1 MILTIKR
8 SFKSAISNIGRQKS
22 ISFAIVSILV
32 VFFMITNFLA
42 SSYYVISK
50 ISSYLETKPNI
61 SVWIS
66 VGTDEDKIA
75 DLKNRIE
82 STGKTS
88 EVTYYSEIDSAN
100 DFLAIFKDQPLYTSA
115 ITPDE
120 SGQLQARLNV
130 KPLKIEY
137 VTDLKQLLDVEA
149 ERGNIIDEVY
159 ADISVANRLN
169 DILNII
175 RFMVV
180 AFVAI
185 FVAVLVSM
193 NLLSIQFSMRNRS
206 EEIKVMQLVGASKS
220 LIRMPF
226 IFEGATLGF
235 FASLL
240 TTILCLLSYAG
251 LDALVNYSPTFKTV
265 VALFSEVRWPVI
277 GIKYILIFVLAELSI
292 GTLVGAFSN
301 FLAVRKYIK

>member
-1 MILTIKR
+1 MVLTIKR

-61 SVWIS
+61 SVWIT
-66 VGTDEDKIA
+66 VGTDEEKIA
-75 DLKNRIE
+75 DLKTRIE
-82 STGKTS
+82 STGKTA

-100 DFLAIFKDQPLYTSA
+100 DFLNIFKDQPLYTSA
-115 ITPDE
+115 INPDE
-120 SGQLQARLNV
+120 SGQLQARLNI

-180 AFVAI
+180 AFVVI

-277 GIKYILIFVLAELSI
+277 GIRYILIFIFAELSI

>member
-1 MILTIKR
+1 MVLTIKR
-8 SFKSAISNIGRQKS
+8 SLKSALSNIGRQKS
-22 ISFAIVSILV
+22 ISFAIISILV

-61 SVWIS
+61 SVWIAI
-66 VGTDEDKIA
+66 GTDEDKIA
-75 DLKNRIE
+75 ELKKRIE

-88 EVTYYSEIDSAN
+88 EVTYFSEIDSAN
-100 DFLAIFKDQPLYTSA
+100 DFLNIFKDQPLYTST
-115 ITPDE
+115 ITPNE
-120 SGQLQARLNV
+120 PGQLQARLNI

-137 VTDLKQLLDVEA
+137 VADLKQLLDVEQQ
-149 ERGNIIDEVY
+149 RGNIIDEVY
-159 ADISVANRLN
+159 ADIFLANRLN
-169 DILNII
+169 DLLNII
-175 RFMVV
+175 RFVVV
-180 AFVAI
+180 AFVVV

-206 EEIKVMQLVGASKS
+206 EEIKVMQLVGASKG

-235 FASLL
+235 FASLITAL
-240 TTILCLLSYAG
+240 LCLLAFVG
-251 LDALVNYSPTFKTV
+251 LTAINNYSPTFKTF

-277 GIKYILIFVLAELSI
+277 GVKYALMYVFAQLSV

>member
-1 MILTIKR
+1 MVLTIKR
-8 SFKSAISNIGRQKS
+8 SLKSALANIGRQKS
-22 ISFAIVSILV
+22 ISFAIISILV

-61 SVWIS
+61 SVWIAI
-66 VGTDEDKIA
+66 GTEEDKIA
-75 DLKNRIE
+75 ELKTRIE
-82 STGKTS
+82 STGKAS
-88 EVTYYSEIDSAN
+88 EVTYFSETDSAN
-100 DFLAIFKDQPLYTSA
+100 DFLNIFKDQPLYTST
-115 ITPDE
+115 ITPNE
-120 SGQLQARLNV
+120 PGQLQARLNI

-137 VTDLKQLLDVEA
+137 VADLKQLLDVEQQ
-149 ERGNIIDEVY
+149 RGNIIDEVY
-159 ADISVANRLN
+159 ADIFLANRLN
-169 DILNII
+169 DLLNII
-175 RFMVV
+175 RFVVV
-180 AFVAI
+180 AFVVV

-235 FASLL
+235 FASLITAL
-240 TTILCLLSYAG
+240 LCLLAFVG
-251 LDALVNYSPTFKTV
+251 LTAINNYSPTFKTF

-277 GIKYILIFVLAELSI
+277 GVKYALMYVFAQLSI

>member
-8 SFKSAISNIGRQKS
+8 SLKSALANIGRQKS
-22 ISFAIVSILV
+22 ISFAIISILV

-66 VGTDEDKIA
+66 IGTDEDKIA
-75 DLKNRIE
+75 ELKKRIE

-88 EVTYYSEIDSAN
+88 EVTYFSEIDSAN
-100 DFLAIFKDQPLYTSA
+100 DFLNIFKDQPLYTST
-115 ITPDE
+115 ITPNE
-120 SGQLQARLNV
+120 AGQLQARLNI

-137 VTDLKQLLDVEA
+137 VADLKQLLDVEQQ
-149 ERGNIIDEVY
+149 RGNIIDEVY
-159 ADISVANRLN
+159 ADIFLANRLN
-169 DILNII
+169 DLLNII
-175 RFMVV
+175 RFVVV
-180 AFVAI
+180 AFVVV

-206 EEIKVMQLVGASKS
+206 EEIKVMQLVGASKG

-235 FASLL
+235 FASLITAL
-240 TTILCLLSYAG
+240 LCLLAFVG
-251 LDALVNYSPTFKTV
+251 LNAINNYSPTFKTF

-277 GIKYILIFVLAELSI
+277 GVKYVLMYVFAQLSI